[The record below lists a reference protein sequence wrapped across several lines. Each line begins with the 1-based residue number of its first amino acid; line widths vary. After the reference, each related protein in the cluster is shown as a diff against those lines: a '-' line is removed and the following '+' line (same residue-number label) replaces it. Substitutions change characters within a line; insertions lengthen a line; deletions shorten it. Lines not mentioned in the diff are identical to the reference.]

1 LGSDH
6 QRWGFRA
13 IIKVCSIR
21 FFILL
26 NGSGRSFEFPADG
39 MGQFR
44 CGAQSLGRHDKSHG
58 FDFGG
63 PFDVIGGMVIVV
75 MNPMVQ
81 AFQKPLGFGEFPVN
95 GAVRVGVV
103 VVAMVMLVTH
113 G

>member
-1 LGSDH
+1 LGSDG
-6 QRWGFRA
+6 QRWIFRA

-21 FFILL
+21 CVIFLDV
-26 NGSGRSFEFPADG
+26 SGRSFEFPADG

-44 CGAQSLGRHDKSHG
+44 CGAQSLGRRDKSHG

-63 PFDVIGGMVIVV
+63 PFDVIGGVVIVV

-95 GAVRVGVV
+95 GAVRVV